1 MTGRR
6 ALVLAVAGL
15 MCAAAALAIG
25 ILLFGDFGGTEGR
38 ILATTFLLA
47 FYCALAVPAAIL
59 RDQRRLPGLAAL
71 VLVLATVSGMLS
83 TVAVWREDTGDRFGR
98 TLGTVMIFLVVTVVV
113 AALAALPRH
122 RLFLPSVVLG
132 YLVATM
138 ATVALWTETERSE
151 YLRLLG
157 ALAVLAV
164 LLVALQPV
172 LLRLRREQ
180 VEWRLRIADASGHT
194 ADVSVRATSLAD
206 AVASAVRSAERS
218 GRRVR
223 MLEVRERPGSHR

>member
-6 ALVLAVAGL
+6 ALLLTVAAL

-47 FYCALAVPAAIL
+47 VHCALAVPAAIL

-71 VLVLATVSGMLS
+71 VVALATASAVLN
-83 TVAVWREDTGDRFGR
+83 TVAVWWEGSGDRFGR
-98 TLGTVMIFLVVTVVV
+98 TVGTVMIYLVVTVVV

-122 RLFLPSVVLG
+122 RLFVPSVVLG
-132 YLVATM
+132 YVVATM
-138 ATVALWTETERSE
+138 AAVALWTETERSG
-151 YLRLLG
+151 YLRVLG
-157 ALAVLAV
+157 ALAVLEV

-180 VEWRLRIADASGHT
+180 VEWPLRIADTSGGT

-218 GRRVR
+218 GRSVR
-223 MLEVRERPGSHR
+223 TLEIRERPGSHR

>member
-6 ALVLAVAGL
+6 ALLLAVAAL

-47 FYCALAVPAAIL
+47 VHCALAVPAAIL

-71 VLVLATVSGMLS
+71 VVVLATASAILN
-83 TVAVWREDTGDRFGR
+83 TVAVWWEASGDRLGR
-98 TLGTVMIFLVVTVVV
+98 TIGTVMIFLVVSVVV

-122 RLFLPSVVLG
+122 QLFLPSVVLG
-132 YLVATM
+132 YAVATM
-138 ATVALWTETERSE
+138 ATAALWTETERSG
-151 YLRLLG
+151 YLRVLG
-157 ALAVLAV
+157 ALAVLEV
-164 LLVALQPV
+164 LLVTLQPV

-180 VEWRLRIADASGHT
+180 VEWPLRISDTSGRT

-206 AVASAVRSAERS
+206 AVARAVRSAEHS

-223 MLEVRERPGSHR
+223 TLEIRERPGSRR